1 MTESASPPAHTY
13 TDIIA
18 CDFSFRRPG
27 FARLRYYSMGRKVSL
42 ME

>member
-1 MTESASPPAHTY
+1 MTQSIPQY

-27 FARLRYYSMGRKVSL
+27 FAYLRYYPHTRKVAV
-42 ME
+42 

>member
-1 MTESASPPAHTY
+1 MTENIHDY

-27 FARLRYYSMGRKVSL
+27 FAYLRYYPKGKTVKV
-42 ME
+42 

>member
-1 MTESASPPAHTY
+1 MAEIPNSC

-27 FARLRYYSMGRKVSL
+27 FAYLRYYSHGRKVAV
-42 ME
+42 

>member
-1 MTESASPPAHTY
+1 MSEKINEY

-27 FARLRYYSMGRKVSL
+27 FAHLRYYPRGGAVKV
-42 ME
+42 